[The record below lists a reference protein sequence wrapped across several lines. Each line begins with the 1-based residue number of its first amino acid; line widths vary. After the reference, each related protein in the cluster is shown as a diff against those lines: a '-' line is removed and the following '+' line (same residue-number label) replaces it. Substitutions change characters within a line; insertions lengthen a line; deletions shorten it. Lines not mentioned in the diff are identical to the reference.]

1 MSKRAQAIT
10 NRKNSLLP
18 KSRTSKPLPDS
29 DSSRVID
36 DEDERDLGDARRA
49 LKEAQQKGSIPW
61 EQMKREIG
69 I

>member
-10 NRKNSLLP
+10 NRKDALLP
-18 KSRTSKPLPDS
+18 KGRTRKPLVDS
-29 DSSRVID
+29 DSPQAIAA
-36 DEDERDLGDARRA
+36 EDERELRDARRA

-61 EQMKREIG
+61 EQVKREIG

>member
-18 KSRTSKPLPDS
+18 KSRTRKPLPDV

-61 EQMKREIG
+61 EQVKRKIG